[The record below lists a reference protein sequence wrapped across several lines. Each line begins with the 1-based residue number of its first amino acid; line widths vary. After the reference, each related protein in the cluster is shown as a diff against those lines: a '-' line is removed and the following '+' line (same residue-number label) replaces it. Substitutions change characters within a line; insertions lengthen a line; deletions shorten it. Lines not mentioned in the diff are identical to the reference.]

1 MTTKKFETSEE
12 FKEAVVK
19 EFLPTLQGCT
29 QSRVNYSFPH
39 ENICQIEMQ
48 NQHQHEVFSIWRKVK
63 VFSEEFGDEEEST
76 LGWCYGAIHKNNGKN
91 IN

>member
-12 FKEAVVK
+12 FKEACISS
-19 EFLPTLQGCT
+19 FLPTLQGCT

-39 ENICQIEMQ
+39 ENVCQIEMQ
-48 NQHQHEVFSIWRKVK
+48 NQHQHEVFSIWRKAK
-63 VFSEEFGDEEEST
+63 VFSEEFGDEEEGK
-76 LGWCYGAIHKNNGKN
+76 LGWCLGSIGKFSGKD